1 MKSSDGK
8 SANRCGDI
16 IYSGKVVGMTKAS
29 NTEARLPVPMEG
41 GTANT
46 VRKKFMKTAKICM
59 ATSAVFIVFVAVITA
74 MSKSA
79 SAAPFDTL
87 EDLLNNDSQ
96 SLQIILI
103 LTAITLIPTMLIML
117 TGFTRI
123 VIVLSIVRNAI
134 GLQNMPPNTVIIGL
148 AIFVTYFVMS
158 PVLTQINDVAY
169 QPYIKNEIEFTEFT
183 EKAMEPLRDFM
194 LKETYASDLDFF
206 EGISKVDKATAV
218 EDIPDRVVIASF
230 VTSELKHA
238 FAIGFFIYIPF
249 VVIDMIVASTLMAM
263 GMMMLPPAMISMP
276 FKILLFVLVDGW
288 RMTIGTIINS
298 F

>member
-1 MKSSDGK
+1 M
-8 SANRCGDI
+8 ALN
-16 IYSGKVVGMTKAS
+16 GKVVGMTKAS
-29 NTEARLPVPMEG
+29 HNAPRLPVPAG
-41 GTANT
+41 GGAEKA
-46 VRKKFMKTAKICM
+46 VRKKLMKTAKLC
-59 ATSAVFIVFVAVITA
+59 AGTSAVFIVAVAVLTA
-74 MSKSA
+74 MTKSA

-87 EDLLNNDSQ
+87 KDLLNNDSQ
-96 SLQIILI
+96 SLQIIMI

-123 VIVLSIVRNAI
+123 IIVLSIVRNAI
-134 GLQNMPPNTVIIGL
+134 GLQNMPPNTVIVGL

-169 QPYIKNEIEFTEFT
+169 QPYIKNEIEFSEFT

-194 LKETYASDLDFF
+194 LKETYESDLDFF
-206 EGISKVDKATAV
+206 SGISKIDKETAV

>member
-1 MKSSDGK
+1 
-8 SANRCGDI
+8 
-16 IYSGKVVGMTKAS
+16 VEV
-29 NTEARLPVPMEG
+29 RLPGP
-41 GTANT
+41 GTNDSLM
-46 VRKKFMKTAKICM
+46 KKLIKTSKIC
-59 ATSAVFIVFVAVITA
+59 VITSFA
-74 MSKSA
+74 FVVCIALLAVLSRNA
-79 SAAPFDTL
+79 QAAPFDDLKSLL
-87 EDLLNNDSQ
+87 ENDEQ
-96 SLQIILI
+96 SLQIIMI

-134 GLQNMPPNTVIIGL
+134 GLQSMPPNTVIIGL
-148 AIFVTYFVMS
+148 ALFITYFVMS

-169 QPYIKNEIEFTEFT
+169 QPYIKNEIEFREFT
-183 EKAMEPLRDFM
+183 ENAMEPIRDFM
-194 LKETYASDLDFF
+194 LKETYESDLSFF
-206 EGISKVDKATAV
+206 KGISKIDQSTEVSQL
-218 EDIPDRVVIASF
+218 PDRVVIAAF

-249 VVIDMIVASTLMAM
+249 IVIDMIVASTLMSM

-288 RMTIGTIINS
+288 RLTIGSIVNS